1 MILEVTNNQISMAT
15 NNKCNLC
22 IIILTIIT
30 IVLLPS
36 SKSIIHLDFPAV
48 FNFGDSNSDTGTL
61 VTAGFESLYPPNGQ
75 TYFHVPSGRYS
86 DGRLIIDFLSNN

>member
-1 MILEVTNNQISMAT
+1 MARV
-15 NNKCNLC
+15 KC
-22 IIILTIIT
+22 IICIIT
-30 IVLLPS
+30 TIFLLPCA
-36 SKSIIHLDFPAV
+36 KSIHLDFPAV

-61 VTAGFESLYPPNGQ
+61 VTAGFESLYPPNGH